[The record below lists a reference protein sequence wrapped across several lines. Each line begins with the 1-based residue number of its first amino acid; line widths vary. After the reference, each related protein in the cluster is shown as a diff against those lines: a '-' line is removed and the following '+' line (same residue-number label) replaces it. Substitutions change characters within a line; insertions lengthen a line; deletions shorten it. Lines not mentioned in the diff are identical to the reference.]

1 MGGESDVALRNDCRQ
16 GAIGNLSAP
25 MSSDLNSLGDRNVPA
40 SNPRIWTRFALR
52 KLRPSVGGRSWV
64 RQTISLRAPG
74 GHSRVT
80 HSRNQADTRG
90 HRRTRRRS
98 NSSTGGTARTPWDTR
113 GHAIVPVRDRE
124 ARVQIPGPRPVFEFR
139 TVKCRYTASERRSRG
154 VTGRSRRLPSVG
166 PPCASRPVCEERAR
180 DAESGDHAA
189 RQKWTRIVDA
199 CER

>member
-1 MGGESDVALRNDCRQ
+1 
-16 GAIGNLSAP
+16 

-98 NSSTGGTARTPWDTR
+98 NSSTGGTARTPTR
-113 GHAIVPVRDRE
+113 HERTTPLRRFGTVRP
-124 ARVQIPGPRPVFEFR
+124 RVQIPGPRPFR
-139 TVKCRYTASERRSRG
+139 VQNRHSEG
-154 VTGRSRRLPSVG
+154 CVV
-166 PPCASRPVCEERAR
+166 V
-180 DAESGDHAA
+180 A
-189 RQKWTRIVDA
+189 RQSEPRKAQPTPSRDTPSRMATIHGYTRASNRTALARAHPRVATKA
-199 CER
+199 CPSFSSE